1 MSQPNLGHMSQ
12 PNHGHMSHNSSPPKP
27 SNTKIAPL
35 FISHYVARKLKWISA
50 PSPTVVTSSTQE
62 NTHTDINY
70 GNYRSIIIVII
81 IVVSNNFTRFQV
93 VTIDPDLDLDK
104 QDEIRRRQQ
113 LHGIS

>member
-1 MSQPNLGHMSQ
+1 
-12 PNHGHMSHNSSPPKP
+12 MSHPSSPPKP

-35 FISHYVARKLKWISA
+35 FISHYVARKLKWISTS
-50 PSPTVVTSSTQE
+50 SPTVVTSSTQE

-70 GNYRSIIIVII
+70 GNYRSIIII
-81 IVVSNNFTRFQV
+81 VSNNFTRFQV
-93 VTIDPDLDLDK
+93 VTIDPDLDK

>member
-1 MSQPNLGHMSQ
+1 MSYVLILFLHVTQLQP
-12 PNHGHMSHNSSPPKP
+12 SSPPKP

-70 GNYRSIIIVII
+70 GNYRSIIIVVII
-81 IVVSNNFTRFQV
+81 IVLSNNFTRFQV
-93 VTIDPDLDLDK
+93 VTIDPDLDK

>member
-1 MSQPNLGHMSQ
+1 
-12 PNHGHMSHNSSPPKP
+12 MSHPSSPPKP

-81 IVVSNNFTRFQV
+81 IIVLSNNFTRFQV
-93 VTIDPDLDLDK
+93 VTIDPDLDK